1 MSCGKIDGV
10 PFLTVDSSRLADS
23 DESVTCMILIRNG
36 PRQIIITSRARGSAV
51 YMYIQNM
58 GVDAVET
65 RASRS
70 LLSAADFLQPMQFAP
85 KPHKMSPGAQSPRKK
100 WSTGAN
106 NYISNR
112 H

>member
-1 MSCGKIDGV
+1 MFCGKTDGV
-10 PFLTVDSSRLADS
+10 PFLTVASSRLADS
-23 DESVTCMILIRNG
+23 DESDTCMILIRNG
-36 PRQIIITSRARGSAV
+36 PRQIIITSRARGSSV
-51 YMYIQNM
+51 YIQNM

-106 NYISNR
+106 NHISNR